1 MPSLPSLG
9 ALRTLEAVTRNATFS
24 AAAEELGV
32 TQSAVSQQ
40 MKELERITGLRLFRR
55 RGRRVRP
62 LDAAHELVAE
72 VRPHLVAIE
81 KAITK
86 LGATSENAQIVLS
99 APPGFAVNWL
109 FPRLD
114 EFRSLQGGSDIVLI
128 SEAQQRALSR
138 DNAEIVIEYQ
148 PSNYRSPDTRHLVG
162 EDMFPVCSPEYL
174 RVAPTLEAP
183 EDLQNH
189 SLIYD
194 FTRTV
199 DQIAPNWPA
208 WFAQAGVADLEPQQ
222 IHRYGQADMVVQAAV
237 AGKGIALG
245 RTALV
250 ADDIAAGKL
259 VIPFGPIVPS
269 RFAYFLR
276 CEPAL
281 SDARKMKID
290 QFIDWLL
297 NQADIFAKS
306 SSSWSSRL

>member
-1 MPSLPSLG
+1 VSNLPSLG

-40 MKELERITGLRLFRR
+40 MKELERITGLHLFRR
-55 RGRRVRP
+55 RGKRVRP
-62 LDAAHELVAE
+62 LDVAHELVGE
-72 VRPHLVAIE
+72 IRPHLVAIE

-86 LGATSENAQIVLS
+86 LGAKSENAQIVLS
-99 APPGFAVNWL
+99 APPGFAVKWL

-114 EFRSLQGGSDIVLI
+114 KFKVLQGGPDIVLI
-128 SEAQQRALSR
+128 SEAQQRTLSR

-148 PSNYRSPDTRHLVG
+148 RSNYRSPNTRHLVG
-162 EDMFPVCSPEYL
+162 EDMFPVCSPDYL
-174 RVAPTLEAP
+174 RTAPTLEAP
-183 EDLQNH
+183 QDLENH

-199 DQIAPNWPA
+199 DQVTPNWTA

-237 AGKGIALG
+237 AGKGVALG

-250 ADDIAAGKL
+250 ADDIADGKL
-259 VIPFGPIVPS
+259 VIPFGPVVPS
-269 RFAYFLR
+269 KFAYFLR
-276 CEPAL
+276 CEAGL
-281 SDARKMKID
+281 SDDRKREID

-297 NQADIFAKS
+297 NQAKIFAQS
-306 SSSWSSRL
+306 SSS

>member
-55 RGRRVRP
+55 RGKRVRP

-72 VRPHLVAIE
+72 VRPHLLAIE
-81 KAITK
+81 KAINK
-86 LGATSENAQIVLS
+86 LGVKSENVQIVLS

-109 FPRLD
+109 FHRLD
-114 EFRSLQGGSDIVLI
+114 EFRLLQGGSDIVLI

-138 DNAEIVIEYQ
+138 DNAEMVIEYQ
-148 PSNYRSPDTRHLVG
+148 PSNYRSPNTIHLVG

-183 EDLQNH
+183 QDLQNH

-208 WFAQAGVADLEPQQ
+208 WFAQAGVADLEPRQ

-259 VIPFGPIVPS
+259 LIPFGPIVPS